1 MTFQKYFQ
9 KNESFKAVQRKFI
22 QFEQKR
28 DAAMRSGLIQDEVGS
43 DLYST
48 NLALQAEYDELELE
62 LDDIDKT
69 NDALRATIMAKYEQK
84 ADFVNAIFDTV

>member
-1 MTFQKYFQ
+1 
-9 KNESFKAVQRKFI
+9 
-22 QFEQKR
+22 
-28 DAAMRSGLIQDEVGS
+28 MRSGLVQDEVGS

-84 ADFVNAIFDTV
+84 ADLVNAIFDSIQYFVKTKNISSHELNFYIFECSI